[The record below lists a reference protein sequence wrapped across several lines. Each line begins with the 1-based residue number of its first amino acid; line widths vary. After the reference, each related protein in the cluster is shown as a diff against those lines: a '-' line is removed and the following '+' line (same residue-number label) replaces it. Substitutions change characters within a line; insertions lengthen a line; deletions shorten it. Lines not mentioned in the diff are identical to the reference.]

1 MNQTNNKLEALAM
14 RGEAEGGSEVIQTVI
29 VIGFAVGLGAAL
41 LALQGVFNGSI
52 GTAGTN
58 VSTLFSKMTAG
69 APK

>member
-41 LALQGVFNGSI
+41 LALQGTFNTSI
-52 GTAGTN
+52 TNAGTN
-58 VSTLFSKMTAG
+58 VNDLFGKITAG
-69 APK
+69 K